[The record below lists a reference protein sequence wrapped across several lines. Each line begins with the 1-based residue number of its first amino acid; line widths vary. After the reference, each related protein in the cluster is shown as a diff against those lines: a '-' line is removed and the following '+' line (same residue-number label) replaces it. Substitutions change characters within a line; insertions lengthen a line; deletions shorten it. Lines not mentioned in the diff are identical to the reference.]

1 MFIVMHQ
8 SSQGIYKKNILL
20 KSLNFEVLLSTIGV
34 LLIFFFLVVSS
45 RFVGYFEQASEGLI
59 DPSLVFKVVFL
70 RFPDF
75 ITLLLPL
82 SFFLGVIITVS
93 RLYSDREIFGYLA
106 GGLSEND
113 LVKYLF
119 PQAMLF
125 FLITLSLSIFL
136 APYTKEL
143 SKEIL
148 SLDTIQEQFESVRQ
162 KELFSFNENDGFIH
176 VENKENNILDEV
188 IIFIQND
195 EYSSLIIAENLIHED
210 LSSKTNLDFKDGV
223 LYQDIFNQN
232 SSFVSYFGELSLP
245 INNSKN
251 TISGLSL
258 SKLFDFSIKSSKSQ
272 TQWNLSIPL
281 TIFVLL
287 IYAVNFSKVEPRQG
301 RFSVLVPSIF
311 IYILY
316 LSLLILARDSFD
328 EGSIASQNYIWYV
341 HLIFLLFAI
350 FLLFR
355 KNFNIS
361 IRNFFI
367 YFNNNFIRV
376 FVSLVIFLI
385 FLWVLG

>member
-232 SSFVSYFGELSLP
+232 SSFVSYFGELSVP

-367 YFNNNFIRV
+367 YFNNNLIRV

>member
-119 PQAMLF
+119 PQAMFF

-232 SSFVSYFGELSLP
+232 SSFVSYFGELSVP

-361 IRNFFI
+361 IRNLFI